1 VTKPLNLPGLEG
13 NPECFF
19 GPNQW
24 GVKQGRICSF
34 KYITQDIAVQE
45 WNAMVRRIVRE
56 CRKGTK

>member
-19 GPNQW
+19 GPNYC
-24 GVKQGRICSF
+24 GVQQMHLCLYSYSTR
-34 KYITQDIAVQE
+34 DIAVQE
-45 WNAMVRRIVRE
+45 WNKMVRRIIRE